1 MARGGAVEKRP
12 LFGLPNVN
20 NGYELE
26 IPITVEYFC
35 GVLRMILSVK
45 HHRQGESWIIYLGK
59 TVNVKTRVQRVF
71 LLDTTAH
78 FVV

>member
-1 MARGGAVEKRP
+1 LAREGAVEKQP
-12 LFGLPNVN
+12 LLALPNVN
-20 NGYELE
+20 SGYELE

-35 GVLRMILSVK
+35 GVFRMILSEK
-45 HHRQGESWIIYLGK
+45 HHRQGNPRIIYLGK
-59 TVNVKTRVQRVF
+59 TVNVNTRLQRVF